1 MSINFDPYD
10 KKFLISP
17 MYITKN
23 IKGYTLIELI
33 IVIGIL
39 TIISTISIP
48 AFLKVIEKSADR
60 AVRIS
65 LMQSFKECQIDITS
79 GVKIPT
85 FQLDMG
91 TVRQNGYYRFY
102 QQYDY
107 VRREDGFI
115 PPTTLGNCLGPLGP
129 HRLGVKK
136 IKGEN
141 KNGEIWIN
149 LSTGEK
155 TEKGNLKWN

>member
-1 MSINFDPYD
+1 
-10 KKFLISP
+10 
-17 MYITKN
+17 MYIIKKN
-23 IKGYTLIELI
+23 NGYSVVELAI
-33 IVIGIL
+33 IIGIL
-39 TIISTISIP
+39 AIISII
-48 AFLKVIEKSADR
+48 AFPSFLNMIEKSADR

-65 LMQSFKECQIDITS
+65 LMQSFKECQIDIIS

-91 TVRQNGYYRFY
+91 IVRQNGYYRFY

>member
-1 MSINFDPYD
+1 
-10 KKFLISP
+10 

-23 IKGYTLIELI
+23 SKGYTLIELA

-39 TIISTISIP
+39 AIISTISIP

-79 GVKIPT
+79 GVNIPT

-155 TEKGNLKWN
+155 IEKGNLKWN

>member
-1 MSINFDPYD
+1 MFS
-10 KKFLISP
+10 
-17 MYITKN
+17 TKVK
-23 IKGYTLIELI
+23 KGYSLIELVI
-33 IVIGIL
+33 IVGIL
-39 TIISTISIP
+39 AIISTISIP
-48 AFLKVIEKSADR
+48 AFFKVIEKSADR
-60 AVRIS
+60 AVRTS
-65 LMQSFKECQIDITS
+65 LIQSFKECQIDITG

-115 PPTTLGNCLGPLGP
+115 PPTTLGNCIGPLGP

>member
-1 MSINFDPYD
+1 MSINFDPYV

-23 IKGYTLIELI
+23 INGYTLIELV

-39 TIISTISIP
+39 AIILTISIP